1 MHSRHMGALF
11 GTLTDGSTVCQPYM
25 PVIGCKPLWL
35 HGACPRPDSMLRMQ
49 GVGRV
54 VRNGPRASKFSEGMR
69 VVAAPWPAGTPSGA
83 QTLNP

>member
-1 MHSRHMGALF
+1 
-11 GTLTDGSTVCQPYM
+11 
-25 PVIGCKPLWL
+25 
-35 HGACPRPDSMLRMQ
+35 MLRMQ

-83 QTLNP
+83 APAETLFAKVLTVGRASK